1 MSTQQEE
8 MKEKLDKV
16 STQQE
21 EMYGERTIR
30 EGERNKNEEEKHEE
44 KIQVSLENFPVILPT
59 ELDKY
64 KFKILTKQDN
74 DSFLEYF
81 REIKF
86 HMKFP
91 EELTI

>member
-1 MSTQQEE
+1 MYGKQTKIQSKQEE
-8 MKEKLDKV
+8 RN
-16 STQQE
+16 TRQ
-21 EMYGERTIR
+21 
-30 EGERNKNEEEKHEE
+30 GERNKKEEKLEE
-44 KIQVSLENFPVILPT
+44 KIQVSLKNFPVILPT